1 MTETLQEFCDSRGVA
16 VRVDRQAG
24 VIRGVK
30 ILGLQSRNGR
40 SYLPEALV
48 RAAGLYEEA
57 KVNVNH
63 PKGNPGGPRDYQD
76 RMGVIRNVDVRA
88 GEGLFAD
95 FHFNPKHALAEQLV
109 WDAEHAP
116 ENVGFSHNVQAQTRR
131 EGDRLVVEAIT
142 KVQGVD
148 LVADPA
154 TTRGLFESSEGSPRL
169 SERVAGVERSEPPDP
184 RIPGGSL
191 ALDPGHPNS
200 HQPNL
205 AAGEGDSPIFAA
217 RESGQS
223 PARESGQSPRP
234 GLSLDDLKR
243 DYPELVEAV
252 CREQD
257 GELSR
262 LRAEVE
268 RLQAREA
275 IHEKRLLARR
285 LLREFNLPDPD
296 AADPQARSIVGDR
309 FLESLLAAENEQAM
323 RELVRERADL
333 VRSLGGTEPLRRGF
347 DGRPLSRDQHLLH
360 CLPKLDTKGFVE
372 AIT

>member
-1 MTETLQEFCDSRGVA
+1 MTETLQEFFDSRGVA

-30 ILGLQSRNGR
+30 ILGLHSRNGR
-40 SYLPEALV
+40 SYLPEALAG
-48 RAAGLYEEA
+48 AAGLYEEA

-76 RMGVIRNVDVRA
+76 RIGVIRNVAVRC

-131 EGDRLVVEAIT
+131 QGDRLVVEAIT

-154 TTRGLFESSEGSPRL
+154 TTRGLFESS
-169 SERVAGVERSEPPDP
+169 
-184 RIPGGSL
+184 GG
-191 ALDPGHPNS
+191 D
-200 HQPNL
+200 
-205 AAGEGDSPIFAA
+205 AAGNGSDAAAEGNSPLVAA
-217 RESGQS
+217 PDSGQS
-223 PARESGQSPRP
+223 PARESGQSPSC
-234 GLSLDDLKR
+234 SLVQPSLTIDELKR

-252 CREQD
+252 CREQAD
-257 GELSR
+257 ELSR

-268 RLQAREA
+268 RLQVLEA
-275 IHEKRLLARR
+275 VHEKQLLARR

-296 AADPQARSIVGDR
+296 APDPQARSIVSDR
-309 FLESLLAAENEQAM
+309 FLESLLAAESAQAM

-333 VRSLGGTEPLRRGF
+333 VCSLGGTEPLRRRL

-360 CLPKLDTKGFVE
+360 GPRKLDTETFVQ